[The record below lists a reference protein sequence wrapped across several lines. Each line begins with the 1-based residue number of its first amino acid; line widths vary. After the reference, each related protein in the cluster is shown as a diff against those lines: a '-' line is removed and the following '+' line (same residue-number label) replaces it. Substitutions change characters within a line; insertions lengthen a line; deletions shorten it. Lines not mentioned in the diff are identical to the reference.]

1 MRRSTVP
8 VAFLVSATLFA
19 ADTPESKPA
28 PAASADDPSKLS
40 FMQYDPPST
49 LKVSERPVP
58 RSRFPF
64 VDVHSHQFDLDEAQV
79 RALVVEMDKLNMGVM
94 VNLSGRGF
102 QRTTG
107 PDGQQRYGL
116 KDRRY
121 LLDAIAL
128 TERVAP
134 GRIVHFT
141 NVDFSRTGAPDW
153 PAAALA
159 ELEADVAAGAR
170 GLKIYKSL
178 GMDTED
184 VAGHRIAVNDARLR
198 PIWAA
203 CARLGVPVLIHT
215 ADPAPFWQPLTKD
228 NERLY
233 EMIEVPGRWRDPAE
247 NTPWEQLLAEQHDLF
262 RANPKTTFINAH
274 LGWLGNDLARLGAL
288 LDEAPNVMTEIGA
301 VLAELGR
308 QPRFAHDWLVKYQDR
323 VMFGKDSWEPSEY
336 PPYFRVL
343 ETEDDYFPY
352 YRRRH
357 AFWKLYGLGLPDAVL
372 QKLYYANALRVI
384 PRLDRSRF
392 SS

>member
-1 MRRSTVP
+1 
-8 VAFLVSATLFA
+8 
-19 ADTPESKPA
+19 
-28 PAASADDPSKLS
+28 
-40 FMQYDPPST
+40 
-49 LKVSERPVP
+49 
-58 RSRFPF
+58 
-64 VDVHSHQFDLDEAQV
+64 
-79 RALVVEMDKLNMGVM
+79 MGVM

>member
-19 ADTPESKPA
+19 AETPESKPA

-49 LKVSERPVP
+49 LKVSEHPVP

-64 VDVHSHQFDLDEAQV
+64 IDVHSHQFDLDEAQV

-288 LDEAPNVMTEIGA
+288 LDAAPNVMTEIGA